1 MTETILERRA
11 RPPKLLVTAGC
22 TSLLAFVGGLA
33 ALGRGTR

>member
-1 MTETILERRA
+1 MTKTLDRWG

-33 ALGRGTR
+33 ALGRGIR